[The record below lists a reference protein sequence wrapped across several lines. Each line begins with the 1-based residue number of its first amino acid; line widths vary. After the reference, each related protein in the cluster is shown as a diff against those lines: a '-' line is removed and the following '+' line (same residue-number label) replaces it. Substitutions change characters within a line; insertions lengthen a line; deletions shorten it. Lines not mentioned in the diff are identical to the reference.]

1 MKIQILGTGCPKCR
15 ALTANAEK
23 AIAELGFTA
32 EIEKV
37 DKIADIARMGVMLT
51 PALAVD
57 GEVKTIGLQPVH
69 KVKAI
74 LAAAHTASALLGGD
88 VPTPDSGDRPT

>member
-1 MKIQILGTGCPKCR
+1 MKVQILGTGCPKCR

-23 AIAELGFTA
+23 AIAELGVVA

-37 DKIADIARMGVMLT
+37 DKIADIARMGAMLT

-57 GEVKTIGLQPVH
+57 GQVKSIGVQPVA
-69 KVKAI
+69 KVKEI
-74 LAAAHTASALLGGD
+74 LAAANGTSLPEA
-88 VPTPDSGDRPT
+88 